1 MALRSWPA
9 GRRRRGS
16 GDGLNALPPTSVL
29 VPDGWR
35 ATFLKGETAEAR
47 ASERRTGGR
56 RLGGWSYLY
65 MVGNVHRYT

>member
-47 ASERRTGGR
+47 ASERRTVVAWAGG
-56 RLGGWSYLY
+56 LIYGWQRTP
-65 MVGNVHRYT
+65 VHVE